1 MQSASGITGIFSDN
15 MLTKDLAK
23 FIRRCQSIK
32 FPEDDAKESAVKVT
46 TNDPAE
52 QA

>member
-1 MQSASGITGIFSDN
+1 MQSASGIIEIFSDN

-23 FIRRCQSIK
+23 FIRRCHSMK
-32 FPEDDAKESAVKVT
+32 FPEDGAKEPAAKVT
-46 TNDPAE
+46 SNDPAE